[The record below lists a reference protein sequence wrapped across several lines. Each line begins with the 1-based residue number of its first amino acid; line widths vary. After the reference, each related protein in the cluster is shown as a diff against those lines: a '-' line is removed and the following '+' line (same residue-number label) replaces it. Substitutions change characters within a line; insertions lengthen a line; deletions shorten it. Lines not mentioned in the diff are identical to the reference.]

1 MVNGRYRKG
10 YINKEDLKVVFSLLN
25 ENISDEELN
34 SKFTPSWP
42 TAAMIKIAG
51 VKSCDKINFKEFVDF
66 FYKVD
71 WPASSIIMT
80 LSIAI
85 SIPSFILVFL
95 AVFYNLS

>member
-1 MVNGRYRKG
+1 MINVWYRKG

-34 SKFTPSWP
+34 SKFTSFWP

-71 WPASSIIMT
+71 W
-80 LSIAI
+80 
-85 SIPSFILVFL
+85 L
-95 AVFYNLS
+95 ALK